1 LCELVEQINNT
12 KINLCLIVCNGN
24 GTKLG
29 SNFINTR
36 PNQKVLEIQ
45 RTNLMTLNEVVLMNI
60 FFLHEGIDEIHENI
74 FLWFK

>member
-1 LCELVEQINNT
+1 MWLVEQSNNT

-36 PNQKVLEIQ
+36 PKQKVLEIQ
-45 RTNLMTLNEVVLMNI
+45 ITNLWLDKGFHQKLKK
-60 FFLHEGIDEIHENI
+60 FLEPRPKVPIKVNN
-74 FLWFK
+74 